1 MVGFLPLHSTWGYY
15 GFWKMPNNR
24 CYRYM
29 HVLWA
34 WLSGW
39 VSSEQSLQKAFLH
52 GRFTREWSLV
62 NSVWG
67 EGSRTAQRR
76 RLSKV
81 WFQLKPSLS
90 LWSHGEMWSNG
101 SIMELSS
108 TEPGEEVVSRSRW
121 LQVTLRKHVTSQ
133 SFLVEGY
140 HSSSLKRDAIAE
152 GIVPWLSK

>member
-1 MVGFLPLHSTWGYY
+1 MTLIFKVHGINQFVVGFLPLHSTWGYY

-67 EGSRTAQRR
+67 EGSRTAQGR

-90 LWSHGEMWSNG
+90 LIPWGDVKQRQHHGSVEHWAWGGGCVSQLMNAG
-101 SIMELSS
+101 HPEEACNLSVIS
-108 TEPGEEVVSRSRW
+108 G
-121 LQVTLRKHVTSQ
+121 
-133 SFLVEGY
+133 
-140 HSSSLKRDAIAE
+140 
-152 GIVPWLSK
+152 